1 MRLLS
6 FAALFLAAACA
17 NAKQPV
23 AVQPQ
28 TPAPQAATTVV
39 KAPPAPAPANATPA
53 AATVDA
59 DPALWVVKDADTTI
73 YLFGTIHV
81 LKPGLSW
88 FDEAVKTAFD
98 NSDEL
103 RLEMVLPP
111 AGEAQAAAMKLGTTT
126 SGPTLPEQL
135 PPALR
140 PRYFNTLANYGLPA
154 TALDRFRPWF
164 AANNLT
170 ILPLMKLGFALDS
183 GAEQVLT
190 RAAKD
195 AGKPVTGFETLNE
208 QLGYFAGLSE
218 SAQVVYLKGV
228 IDEIDTV
235 GTTVDSMVASWS
247 KGDPDGLAKL
257 LNDDLN
263 DNPELAKTL
272 LADRNARWA
281 DWIAARMAKPGT
293 VFIAVGAGHLAGK
306 DSVQAKLAA
315 KGIKATRILY

>member
-1 MRLLS
+1 L
-6 FAALFLAAACA
+6 LAAGCGRPE
-17 NAKQPV
+17 PV
-23 AVQPQ
+23 A
-28 TPAPQAATTVV
+28 AR
-39 KAPPAPAPANATPA
+39 APAPAAEAAATPA
-53 AATVDA
+53 GMVDA

-98 NSDEL
+98 RSDEL

-111 AGEAQAAAMKLGTTT
+111 AEEAQAAALKLGKTE
-126 SGPTLPEQL
+126 SGPTLPERL

-140 PRYFNTLANYGLPA
+140 PRYFATLSAYGLPA
-154 TALDRFRPWF
+154 TALDRFTPWF

-190 RAAKD
+190 RAAKE

-218 SAQVVYLKGV
+218 TAQVVYLKGV

-235 GTTVDSMVASWS
+235 GKTVDGMVAEWS

-257 LNDDLN
+257 LNDDL
-263 DNPELAKTL
+263 DSNPELAKTL

-281 DWIAARMAKPGT
+281 DWIAARMARPGT

-315 KGIKATRILY
+315 KGLKAERVAY